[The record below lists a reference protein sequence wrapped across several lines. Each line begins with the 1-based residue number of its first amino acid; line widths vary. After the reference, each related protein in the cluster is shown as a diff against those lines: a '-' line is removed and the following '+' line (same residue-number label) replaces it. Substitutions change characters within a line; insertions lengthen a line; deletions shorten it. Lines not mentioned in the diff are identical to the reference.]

1 SDLCQDLPRGVAVD
15 RRDGADTWQGV
26 LRGLRPSADQREGQ
40 LRPGDD
46 PVRRGREA
54 ARARG
59 RRPGRRTGRAG
70 GSHRGDPGGC
80 DRDLRPRLRRL
91 RRGAVQGGRVRAA
104 GAGAPGSDRR
114 FMTDGLLLLHA
125 WPVDARMWEPQLA
138 ALPDGL
144 AVAAPD
150 LPGFGG
156 SEPAGDVLTMGAA
169 AERALEAL
177 GERGID
183 RAVVCGLS
191 MGGCGAFE
199 LWRRARDRVIGLV
212 LANPRAVADPPEAAA
227 ARRALAERLRSEGNV
242 LAEEPPA
249 LLSDRAPEGLRGGV
263 RGGG

>member
-1 SDLCQDLPRGVAVD
+1 
-15 RRDGADTWQGV
+15 
-26 LRGLRPSADQREGQ
+26 
-40 LRPGDD
+40 
-46 PVRRGREA
+46 
-54 ARARG
+54 
-59 RRPGRRTGRAG
+59 
-70 GSHRGDPGGC
+70 
-80 DRDLRPRLRRL
+80 
-91 RRGAVQGGRVRAA
+91 
-104 GAGAPGSDRR
+104 
-114 FMTDGLLLLHA
+114 MTDGLLLLHA

-191 MGGCGAFE
+191 MGGYVAFE
-199 LWRRARDRVIGLV
+199 LWRRARDRVIGFV
-212 LANPRAVADPPEAAA
+212 LANTRAVADPPEAAA

-242 LAEEPPA
+242 LATEPPA
-249 LLSDRAPEGLRGGV
+249 LLSDRASEDLRSRV
-263 RGGG
+263 RVIICCWASWSKSRRMVACETSSRPAASSTLTRPLSASSSSRAFHRAYRSTRALCCTFRDKSVHISARNLTKQRVCLLEHAPVVADAQTFHAE